1 MGPNELSPADA
12 AASEQPPSAA
22 PTPSPAASPSDERR
36 SFRLPLA
43 LFVATCLSTYWAAA
57 VGADPASSYTD
68 PASLLASFV
77 NNAPYGLAY
86 MAAIMAILAAHEMG
100 HFLQAVRYRMPVDW
114 PLFLPMPVSPLGT
127 LGAVIL
133 LRGRQANR
141 KELFD
146 VGLTGPL
153 AGLLLA
159 LPLAC
164 IGIRSANAA
173 PYEAGGVFFG
183 DPLAFRLLVA
193 WLRPDVASA
202 SQLISHANPLV
213 MASWVGFF
221 VTGLNMLPI
230 GQLDGGH
237 VTYALFG
244 KRAHWLA
251 RLMVLGAAVFIIYT
265 REYNWSLFL
274 ALTVFFGINH
284 PPTADD
290 RAKMGRW
297 RTILGWVSLAIP
309 IFCLPPFPI
318 VAT

>member
-1 MGPNELSPADA
+1 MGPEEISPAEAAA

-22 PTPSPAASPSDERR
+22 PPPEEHR
-36 SFRLPLA
+36 SFWLPLA

-57 VGADPASSYTD
+57 VEADPAAFYSE
-68 PASLLASFV
+68 PASLLAAFV

-86 MAAIMAILAAHEMG
+86 MAAIMAILVAHEMG
-100 HFLQAVRYRMPVDW
+100 HFLQAVRYRLPVDW

-133 LRGRQANR
+133 QRGRQANR

-164 IGIRSANAA
+164 IGIRSADAA

-193 WLRPDVASA
+193 WLRPDVTSA

-274 ALTVFFGINH
+274 ALTVFFGVNH
-284 PPTADD
+284 PATADD
-290 RAKMGRW
+290 RAEMERW